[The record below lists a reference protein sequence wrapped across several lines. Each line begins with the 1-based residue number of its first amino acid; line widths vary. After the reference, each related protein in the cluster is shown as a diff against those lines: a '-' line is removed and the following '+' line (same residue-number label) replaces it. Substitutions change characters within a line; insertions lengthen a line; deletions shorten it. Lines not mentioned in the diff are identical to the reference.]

1 MKMQNDQTIVVTMV
15 EAVEAVESGMFEVRL
30 KLHDSSS
37 LTVVM
42 AGKVLCNLADQVS
55 QYATP

>member
-1 MKMQNDQTIVVTMV
+1 MQNDQTIVVTMV